1 MPSMV
6 AAAKKA
12 EGLARREPQQRELL
26 AGAVPAVVM
35 MLAAST
41 PPHASETAA
50 ALLRSLASS
59 AALKP
64 AILRAGAVV
73 QLVRLVEERG
83 SSAAQQALDRL
94 SICDA
99 AVKKQIEW
107 SLSREGPTV
116 TLTLTLTLTLALA
129 LTPTLA
135 LTRCARALRPDDLRL
150 RARGRRGR

>member
-1 MPSMV
+1 M
-6 AAAKKA
+6 
-12 EGLARREPQQRELL
+12 LRHLL
-26 AGAVPAVVM
+26 C
-35 MLAAST
+35 
-41 PPHASETAA
+41 
-50 ALLRSLASS
+50 SLASS

-116 TLTLTLTLTLALA
+116 TLTLTLTLALALA
-129 LTPTLA
+129 LTLA
-135 LTRCARALRPDDLRL
+135 LTTCCSNMSPIIPGIPPMRPMSPKPPP
-150 RARGRRGR
+150 G